1 MKPGEDL
8 DATGDAIH
16 VVIVDDH
23 DVVRRG
29 LRSLLDTVDDVRV
42 IAEAATG
49 NDAIRLAAEL
59 VPDVMLLDLQMPDGH
74 GIDATRQITA
84 DHPNVAVVILTMFDD
99 TDSIDAALRAGA
111 RGYLLKGASQDDV
124 VDAVRAVARGHVIL
138 GPGAAERLLQRL
150 TAPGRRHDLF
160 PELTD
165 RERDVLTLLAD
176 GLDNRTIGKQLNL
189 SAKTVAN
196 NVSNI
201 LTKLQIATRAQAIVT
216 ARRAGLTI
224 DTRQPG
230 GA

>member
-1 MKPGEDL
+1 MIPGEHHDP
-8 DATGDAIH
+8 TGEAIH

-29 LRSLLDTVDDVRV
+29 LRSLLDTVDDIRV

-49 NDAIRLAAEL
+49 NEAIGLAAEL

-99 TDSIDAALRAGA
+99 ADSIDAALRAGA
-111 RGYLLKGASQDDV
+111 RGYLLKGASQHDV

-165 RERDVLTLLAD
+165 REREVLTLVAD
-176 GLDNRTIGKQLNL
+176 GFDNRIIGKRLDL

-196 NVSNI
+196 HVSNI
-201 LTKLQIATRAQAIVT
+201 LTKLQIATRAQAVVT
-216 ARRAGLTI
+216 ARRAGLTT
-224 DTRQPG
+224 DASEKT
-230 GA
+230 